1 MTQTQQQ
8 PGKPIEPTPAAGQP
22 AGAPRKA
29 GPARVAAVAVRAGQA
44 FVLSLRL
51 GRAGEPPVVVES
63 SQVLAASVLADRQ
76 ALAKLVPAGVDVV
89 GVIPASAAAVR
100 TVRAELPVD
109 APADALVGPLSLM
122 AEAQYPS
129 SPAHRRGAG
138 RLVMSG
144 DQAVPAYAVTTWT
157 GSAGDVERLGNMAKA
172 WVPEQVALSWL
183 HRLSG
188 SRGAGM
194 SVIADRDSGWIVMAG
209 IGREGVSLRTVR
221 DDPED
226 HEAFAQTLSD
236 AMEEAAEAIDAQV
249 PASLASLNGVA
260 RSIRLSGGTSAL
272 AGIARDERPEWLAN
286 FGTCL
291 GAGAAYLLSDPA
303 EAGLVSMRLAPPRVG
318 GQIVQRVLTVLGSP
332 VVVIAAAGLLASA
345 VLFGPLAAA
354 AMRKSTLEQRAA
366 SMAGSQGQAQSV
378 KDEADL
384 FALQRERRW
393 PMTRLIGELVGTIPA
408 GITIETMSFE
418 RGKPV
423 TITGSATDGDVVSEW
438 RSTINGGRV
447 FRDAQIP
454 ELATGSVPVRFTLR
468 ADVAQPL
475 LALSGD
481 AATLRR
487 GTEAAARNAS
497 FTDAPAGGGAAR
509 SGSVSG
515 GGGAGSSGGQG
526 GSSRAANSGGSR
538 AAAADDRPIVA
549 VPPPL
554 TDAQIDALDRAGIV
568 REFGSRRSAAQQPSL
583 DEATKGR
590 LNAEAEKLRNRLT
603 APAGKAGAK

>member
-378 KDEADL
+378 KDDQTDRRVGWDHSCGDHDRDHVL
-384 FALQRERRW
+384 RTRQTGDHHRLRNRRRRRQRVAINYQWRTGL
-393 PMTRLIGELVGTIPA
+393 PGCPDTRTGDGIRA
-408 GITIETMSFE
+408 GAVHPSC
-418 RGKPV
+418 GC
-423 TITGSATDGDVVSEW
+423 
-438 RSTINGGRV
+438 
-447 FRDAQIP
+447 
-454 ELATGSVPVRFTLR
+454 
-468 ADVAQPL
+468 
-475 LALSGD
+475 
-481 AATLRR
+481 
-487 GTEAAARNAS
+487 
-497 FTDAPAGGGAAR
+497 
-509 SGSVSG
+509 
-515 GGGAGSSGGQG
+515 
-526 GSSRAANSGGSR
+526 R
-538 AAAADDRPIVA
+538 AAAAGTFRRCRDPPTGDRGRREECQ
-549 VPPPL
+549 L
-554 TDAQIDALDRAGIV
+554 HGCTCRRRCCKERDGV
-568 REFGSRRSAAQQPSL
+568 RRWGRGKQRRSRWLVAGGEL
-583 DEATKGR
+583 GR
-590 LNAEAEKLRNRLT
+590 LASGR
-603 APAGKAGAK
+603 GG